1 MKNKNFD
8 SAKIKIREE
17 FARKKR
23 SIKEKVDREFELLE
37 IRQIIHAKLSQGM
50 YADSMLR
57 IFTMKVEQYLKK
69 YNRSLTDFQEKN
81 WKDKIIITEKAVIKS
96 KIKEHR
102 TRCKAP
108 VSYEY
113 EVNKAVEDTS
123 DTARVDEGVVEKLP
137 EPPAEDAD
145 DEKAKKVKMKRPS
158 KKRRRKKVKGKI
170 ENECRKIKFE
180 KLGMDELLG
189 KNLVMPKYMKN

>member
-1 MKNKNFD
+1 
-8 SAKIKIREE
+8 
-17 FARKKR
+17 
-23 SIKEKVDREFELLE
+23 
-37 IRQIIHAKLSQGM
+37 
-50 YADSMLR
+50 
-57 IFTMKVEQYLKK
+57 MKVEQYLKK

-158 KKRRRKKVKGKI
+158 KKRRRKKVKGII

-189 KNLVMPKYMKN
+189 KNLVMPKYMKNNENEEDIGSILDITEVLTKNPDASEGNEWVNEIKVEGMEAIF